1 VTQIEALAEKPASA
15 NKPLRVKRMGLL
27 DRPFYFCMS
36 MLIGVVVIYGFSRTV
51 GPKLIHSPS
60 PPPLVLYLFPRGRIH
75 RVAGVLHCANRA
87 H

>member
-36 MLIGVVVIYGFSRTV
+36 LLIGVVVIYGFSRTV
-51 GPKLIHSPS
+51 GPKLIHPPS
-60 PPPLVLYLFPRGRIH
+60 PAYICVEEFRSCSN
-75 RVAGVLHCANRA
+75 HCQAKNRA
-87 H
+87 K